1 MVLRARWVLLVS
13 IVVGVGIWGY
23 FLAQGRGSVPK
34 YRTAVVGRDKARTG
48 SEWRQKCST
57 LRHRWR
63 HMMLCTAANQFLN
76 DVYQRHGTLDR

>member
-48 SEWRQKCST
+48 SEMASEVFNSSSPV
-57 LRHRWR
+57 
-63 HMMLCTAANQFLN
+63 AAHYAL
-76 DVYQRHGTLDR
+76 HGGQSIP

>member
-34 YRTAVVGRDKARTG
+34 YRTAVVGRVQGTDRFGDGVRSVQLFVTG
-48 SEWRQKCST
+48 G
-57 LRHRWR
+57 
-63 HMMLCTAANQFLN
+63 
-76 DVYQRHGTLDR
+76 GT